1 MSDTQ
6 ALSKKP
12 TSLIRL
18 DHASVMTTALEPAIA
33 FYTDMLGLALRI
45 IEDDPIRKGR
55 RRAMLSDSNGTD
67 VIEIIEMP
75 ELTHT
80 AIPGRG
86 GLHHLGFRLSQQDWR
101 ALRARLDASS
111 HPYQEINDCLFL
123 RDADGL
129 VLELE
134 QA

>member
-1 MSDTQ
+1 MT
-6 ALSKKP
+6 ALMDKARKP
-12 TSLIRL
+12 MIRL
-18 DHASVMTTALEPAIA
+18 DHASVMTTTLEPAIA
-33 FYTDMLGLALRI
+33 FYTDVLGLSLHV

-55 RRAMLSDSNGTD
+55 LRAMLSDSHGAD
-67 VIEIIEMP
+67 VLEIIEMP

-80 AIPGRG
+80 TIPGRG
-86 GLHHLGFRLSQQDWR
+86 GLHHLGFRLPQSDWQ
-101 ALRARLDASS
+101 ALRARLDASGY
-111 HPYQEINDCLFL
+111 PYQEINDCLFL